1 MSNDSIRLIDFDRK
15 RSKRFLFRFQ
25 VRNIR
30 QLQQV
35 PIQIISIFNLE
46 IDQEMENTLGLVWIK
61 KTNQKRTFFLEFL
74 IKFLP

>member
-35 PIQIISIFNLE
+35 PIQIISIFNFE
-46 IDQEMENTLGLVWIK
+46 IDQEMEITLGLVWIK
-61 KTNQKRTFFLEFL
+61 KRIKNELFFLEFL